1 MPKDTKKDRT
11 KPWEDYL
18 NVLSAI
24 LKSSRLELSQKK
36 LFDIIGKSRS
46 QNYKIL
52 NNLLNGT
59 ATTDAILVEIRERGG
74 VVAGDSGDLGSI
86 ANDDKVSYKLKSN
99 SWEDANNISL
109 EGKFFLEC
117 YKHVGYLLD
126 SDYSRA
132 QFEDDLDITSNQLNK
147 LKRKFFYLAKVQA
160 KAYNKNQRVIFEKLV
175 KALLNETQIL
185 LNYPINDPIKAKKGR
200 SIKPYT
206 LCQYRDDLY
215 LLGEEEQKDGSWIQ
229 KNFKVS
235 RIKDLFESAEKFTYP
250 SQNKWNPNEQFK
262 LTSGLINSTPKEA
275 RVLVH
280 GHFKQL
286 LLEKNFCNA
295 RLMSST
301 EEEEH
306 EYIFTYTEANEFIG
320 QLFTYAECVEILEPK
335 SLREQFIAKAERAL
349 SLNYGGEVLSKFR
362 NITKKKAS

>member
-1 MPKDTKKDRT
+1 MPNDSKKDRT

-52 NNLLNGT
+52 NNLIKGT
-59 ATTDAILVEIRERGG
+59 ATTDPLLVEIRDRGG
-74 VVAGDSGDLGSI
+74 IVACESGDLGSI

-132 QFEDDLDITSNQLNK
+132 QFEDDLDITSNQHNK

-160 KAYNKNQRVIFEKLV
+160 KAFSKHQRAILERLV
-175 KALLNETQIL
+175 KSLLNETQVV
-185 LNYPINDPIKAKKGR
+185 LNYPINDPIKSKKGR
-200 SIKPYT
+200 TVRPFT

-215 LLGEEEQKDGSWIQ
+215 LLCEEEQKDGSWVH
-229 KNFKVS
+229 KNFKIS
-235 RIKDLFESAEKFTYP
+235 RIKDLHESTEKFSYP
-250 SQNKWNPNEQFK
+250 SQNKWNPDEAFK
-262 LTSGLINSTPKEA
+262 LTSGLINSKPKEA

-295 RLMSST
+295 RLKSNT

-306 EYIFTYTEANEFIG
+306 EYIFTYTEPNEFIG
-320 QLFTYAECVEILEPK
+320 QLFTYAECVEILEPQV
-335 SLREQFIAKAERAL
+335 LREQFIAKAERAL

-362 NITKKKAS
+362 DITKKKAS